1 MAGDGGDE
9 VKSLCDKWCI
19 YRFLDGKERLCKATE
34 RYKKTV
40 QPVLQCDKY
49 KRFLDSDR
57 ENMLEAE
64 LAAANQHIAE
74 LEEHLKKQ
82 DELHQIART
91 NFHRLIVNE
100 GNRNRRL
107 KKVADAAREIRLNCS
122 FSDNPDEYCFGCK
135 SWLTCKAL
143 AELEAK

>member
-49 KRFLDSDR
+49 KRFLDSDA
-57 ENMLEAE
+57 ENRLEKE
-64 LAAANQHIAE
+64 IAAANQRISTMYT
-74 LEEHLKKQ
+74 EEQMEQFYQ
-82 DELHQIART
+82 DGFNNGQVAAGKRIEQMQRVVDVAR
-91 NFHRLIVNE
+91 I
-100 GNRNRRL
+100 
-107 KKVADAAREIRLNCS
+107 VADCRSGINLKPFAHSHALDAME
-122 FSDNPDEYCFGCK
+122 
-135 SWLTCKAL
+135 KAL